1 MAKAKGKFKYYFLW
15 LCLICIG
22 VYILQTLIPGFT
34 ELFVLNAKAIYEK
47 QYWRFVSA
55 IFLHGSTVHLL
66 YNLFALFFFGLSL
79 ERMIG
84 SKRFLIVFFL
94 SGIVG
99 NIVAVNFYE
108 SSLGASGAIY
118 GILGCLTIVSPFMFV
133 WAFGLILP
141 MFLAVIFWVL
151 GDIMG
156 VFGIGGSDV
165 GYIAHLSGVAVGI
178 LFGLFFRVWK
188 KRIKNVQEKISIPDI
203 YIKRW
208 EDGYMR

>member
-1 MAKAKGKFKYYFLW
+1 MVKSKFKYYFLW
-15 LCLICIG
+15 LCVACVIIF
-22 VYILQTLIPGFT
+22 IIQNIFPGFT
-34 ELFVLNAKAIYEK
+34 ELMVLNSGALYEG
-47 QYWRFVSA
+47 QYWRYLTA
-55 IFLHGSTVHLL
+55 IFLHGSVVHLF

-79 ERMIG
+79 ERLIG

-94 SGIVG
+94 SGIIG
-99 NIVAVNFYE
+99 NIIAVNFYP

-118 GILGCLTIVSPFMFV
+118 GILGCLTVISPFMFV

-165 GYIAHLSGVAVGI
+165 GYMAHLSGVAVGI

-188 KRIKNVQEKISIPDI
+188 KRIKNVQQKISIPDN
-203 YIKRW
+203 YIKSW
-208 EDGYMR
+208 EDRFMK